1 MALGASV
8 SFAAARAGINGG
20 LGADDMVFARFIV
33 AGLAMVPL
41 LIYWGASNL
50 AGIGW
55 GRGLAL
61 LLTGGPLFAL
71 LQTGGYAFAPLA
83 HGAVIA
89 PSTVT
94 IVSTIVAGMVLGEV
108 LTRSHLV
115 GATLVLAGIAM
126 IGWQGVFGSAVGS
139 AVWIGD
145 ALFFVSSLLWASFTI
160 LLRYWRLDAVRA
172 TVVVAVLS
180 ACVIAPVYLGYRG
193 LQHLAE
199 LPLPALLF
207 QGVVQGLVQSVITT
221 MAYVRAV
228 VLLGVSRAVLFP
240 AIVPALSTVIGIP
253 ALGEIPNPL
262 QIAGLVLVSIGMI
275 VAVGF
280 FRRSRP
286 NPAPTG
292 AMNA

>member
-8 SFAAARAGINGG
+8 SFAAARAGIVGG
-20 LGADDMVFARFIV
+20 LAVDDMVFVRFVV
-33 AGLAMVPL
+33 AGLAMIPL
-41 LIYWGASNL
+41 LFYWGISDL
-50 AGIGW
+50 AGMGW

-94 IVSTIVAGMVLGEV
+94 IVSTIIAGLVLGEI

-126 IGWQGVFGSAVGS
+126 IGWQGLFGSAVGS

-180 ACVIAPVYLGYRG
+180 ACVTAPAYLGYRG
-193 LQHLAE
+193 WHHLAE
-199 LPLPALLF
+199 LPFSALLF
-207 QGVVQGLVQSVITT
+207 QGIAQGLVQSVVTT
-221 MAYVRAV
+221 MAYARAV

-240 AIVPALSTVIGIP
+240 AIVPALSTLIGIP
-253 ALGEIPNPL
+253 ALGEIPNSK
-262 QIAGLVLVSIGMI
+262 QITGLVLVSIGMI
-275 VAVGF
+275 VAVGIF
-280 FRRSRP
+280 QRSVS
-286 NPAPTG
+286 NPTPSFPIKA
-292 AMNA
+292 